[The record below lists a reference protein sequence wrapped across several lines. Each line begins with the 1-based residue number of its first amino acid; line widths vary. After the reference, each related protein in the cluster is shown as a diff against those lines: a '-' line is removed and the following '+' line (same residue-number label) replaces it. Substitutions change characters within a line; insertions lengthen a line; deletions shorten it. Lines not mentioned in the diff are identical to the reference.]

1 MSDFLLRLL
10 KDPCGS
16 VKRALLKI
24 FILPIKYGRGQDY
37 NAVGYWKDR
46 FQKYSTAM
54 KGVGCEGLSEED
66 NLRAREQAIK
76 IFDAACRTQNIRFDQ
91 INILEIGCGN
101 GFYTDYLRQNGA
113 RNYTGIDITDV
124 LFGPLRAKFPAYN
137 FVRKD
142 VTADSLEGQYDFIVM
157 MDVIQHVVNREK
169 LLSALDNIKGCLCP
183 NGVFIV
189 APLTAASKRH
199 LFHVHRW
206 SVNELDLVFRGNY
219 SRQIIP
225 FRVGEDLV
233 VIHNNKAGSGTF
245 NLEFPAS

>member
-10 KDPCGS
+10 KDPWGS
-16 VKRALLKI
+16 AKRAFLKI
-24 FILPIKYGRGQDY
+24 FVLPIKYGRGQDY
-37 NAVGYWKDR
+37 NAAGYWKDR
-46 FQKYSTAM
+46 FQRYSTAM

-76 IFDAACRTQNIRFDQ
+76 IFDAVCRAQNIRFDQ

-101 GFYTDYLRQNGA
+101 GFYTNYLRQNGA
-113 RNYTGIDITDV
+113 RSYTGVDITDV
-124 LFGPLRAKFPAYN
+124 LFGQLRAKFPGYN

-142 VTADSLEGQYDFIVM
+142 VTADSLEGQFDLIVM

-169 LLSALDNIKGCLCP
+169 LLFALGHIRGCLRS
-183 NGVFIV
+183 NGIFIV
-189 APLTAASKRH
+189 APITASSKRH

-206 SVNELDLVFRGNY
+206 SVNELDLVFQAGY
-219 SRQIIP
+219 SRQIVP

-233 VIHNNKAGSGTF
+233 VVRNSGVGSG
-245 NLEFPAS
+245 AVK